1 MTGRAWVLFI
11 LSSVIWGVP
20 YLFIKIAVD
29 GGLSPA
35 FIAWSRI
42 TLAAALL
49 LPIAIRRK
57 ALVGLRER
65 AVPVVGYAAS
75 EIAFPFVL
83 IAIGERYVTSSL
95 TAILVATMP
104 LMVAL
109 LSLRIIPRERLT
121 ASRIMGLL
129 TGFAGVIAL
138 LGFDVAGRP
147 IEVLGAVLVLL
158 ATLCYAIAPII
169 VSKSLSDLD
178 PLGPVTASL
187 VLAALALL
195 PAAIATWPAHVLQ
208 PSAIWA
214 IVVLGV
220 VCTALGLIAFF
231 RLIAVAGPGRASV
244 ITYVNPLVAV
254 LVGVGVLGGVC
265 RGLCHCGASADSR
278 GIVYLDQGQSVA
290 RVGPR
295 HPRPQRRGPRQMQ
308 RAGWR

>member
-1 MTGRAWVLFI
+1 MTGRAWVFFI
-11 LSSVIWGVP
+11 LASVIWGVP

-42 TLAAALL
+42 TLAGALL

-65 AVPVVGYAAS
+65 AGAIVGYAAS
-75 EIAFPFVL
+75 EIALPFVM
-83 IAIGERYVTSSL
+83 IAIGEQYVTSSL

-109 LSLRIIPRERLT
+109 LLLRIVPGERLT
-121 ASRIMGLL
+121 AGRCIGLL

-147 IEVLGAVLVLL
+147 MELLGAALVLL
-158 ATLCYAIAPII
+158 ATLGYAIAPII

-178 PLGPVTASL
+178 PLGPVAASL

-195 PAAIATWPAHVLQ
+195 PAAIATWPAHVPG
-208 PSAIWA
+208 PSAVWS

-220 VCTALGLIAFF
+220 VCTAIGLIVFF

-254 LVGVGVLGGVC
+254 LVGVGGLGESLGAVSIVGLVLILAGSYIST
-265 RGLCHCGASADSR
+265 RGTTSLE
-278 GIVYLDQGQSVA
+278 
-290 RVGPR
+290 
-295 HPRPQRRGPRQMQ
+295 
-308 RAGWR
+308 